1 MFDFIGV
8 AIGILFA
15 ILIVSGIIF
24 LIGYAFKKSLLR
36 PPGIKTSKVF
46 FLRFDVHVWDW
57 SSLSFYKT
65 HIKDEKILKVIKS
78 IKNN

>member
-24 LIGYAFKKSLLR
+24 LIGYYAILNPIVNKK
-36 PPGIKTSKVF
+36 KEMFDDKV
-46 FLRFDVHVWDW
+46 L
-57 SSLSFYKT
+57 KQT
-65 HIKDEKILKVIKS
+65 EIQNMNNIL
-78 IKNN
+78 